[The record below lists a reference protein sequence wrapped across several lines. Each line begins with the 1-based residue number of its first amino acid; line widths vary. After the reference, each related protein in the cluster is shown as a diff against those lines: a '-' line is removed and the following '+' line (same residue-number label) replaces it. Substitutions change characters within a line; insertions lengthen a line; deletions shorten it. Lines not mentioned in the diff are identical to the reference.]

1 MADLYDLSDRELQ
14 MARLEIERRQ
24 KSAVVA
30 WLLWLFLGGLGGHRY
45 YLGPVWQGILM
56 TVTLGG
62 LGFWALI
69 DAFFIPRRLQAV
81 NKAVEDQVVQ
91 EILARRGRAG
101 DPPVASPA
109 G

>member
-14 MARLEIERRQ
+14 LARLEIERRQ

-56 TVTLGG
+56 TLTLGG

-69 DAFFIPRRLQAV
+69 DAFFIPRRLRAV
-81 NKAVEDQVVQ
+81 NQAVEDEVVRA
-91 EILARRGRAG
+91 IIARRGQG
-101 DPPVASPA
+101 DNPASIHPA
-109 G
+109 